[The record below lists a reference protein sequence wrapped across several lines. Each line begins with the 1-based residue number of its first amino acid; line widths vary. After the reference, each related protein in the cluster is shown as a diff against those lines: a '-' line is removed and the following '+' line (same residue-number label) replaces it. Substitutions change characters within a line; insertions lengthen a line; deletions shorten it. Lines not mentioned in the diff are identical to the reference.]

1 MPSFYITI
9 ITIILFKK
17 VDGDKMFPGGINP
30 RQMKQMMKRMG
41 IKTNEI
47 SAEMVVIHSGDKK
60 IIIEDPQV
68 VKMTMHG
75 QEIFNITGGTVREEK
90 GEEEVIL
97 EISEDDVN
105 MVSEQAQVSEEEARK
120 ALEETNGDIAEA
132 IMKLKG

>member
-1 MPSFYITI
+1 
-9 ITIILFKK
+9 
-17 VDGDKMFPGGINP
+17 MFPGGINP